1 MLISSDFIQIESIL
15 KDKKN
20 PVDLIVIQQ
29 ELTHWSK
36 PPIKLLLYHKIMET
50 HCDKYTPNTALS
62 EQSREK
68 RHTSEYFGEA
78 SQMYAMHVY
87 MHMFSMFHLD

>member
-1 MLISSDFIQIESIL
+1 
-15 KDKKN
+15 
-20 PVDLIVIQQ
+20 
-29 ELTHWSK
+29 
-36 PPIKLLLYHKIMET
+36 MET